1 MKFGLTFAIKSPHI
15 SKSQVFTT
23 FELLHDDLKGHLS
36 DKTKANE
43 VRNEIHH
50 LAISYVNSF
59 KPSMNDLKKHEIIKR
74 RKHKKDFIILRPDKG
89 HGVVVL
95 DKVVYN
101 KAMVDLLRDNSKF
114 KKLES
119 DLTLRREGQLQ
130 RFLRK
135 LKKKGLLDS
144 NIYREIYPYPKCIKS
159 KIPKLSH
166 LLSDPLCHQ

>member
-1 MKFGLTFAIKSPHI
+1 
-15 SKSQVFTT
+15 
-23 FELLHDDLKGHLS
+23 
-36 DKTKANE
+36 
-43 VRNEIHH
+43 
-50 LAISYVNSF
+50 
-59 KPSMNDLKKHEIIKR
+59 
-74 RKHKKDFIILRPDKG
+74 
-89 HGVVVL
+89 
-95 DKVVYN
+95 
-101 KAMVDLLRDNSKF
+101 MVDLLRDNSKF

-144 NIYREIYPYPKCIKS
+144 NIYREIYPYLKCIKS